1 MHGAS
6 AGQPKPA
13 GRVVLWVGQCVGK
26 PRPRKS
32 HDFKYITIKKAHD
45 DVQGRKC
52 HRRSCMECMMASLDA
67 AAVPTKQRPVAM
79 WAAHCHTTRRLCSR
93 VHKFGAASQACRFT
107 SPRQPRGGSFKKP
120 PTNQRGIF
128 YRKTTNQPRGASFEE
143 KPQTNQGGHR
153 LKKKNQPRGASF
165 PKNTNRMD
173 LRTPTKPTT
182 NSRQSFSE
190 AA

>member
-1 MHGAS
+1 
-6 AGQPKPA
+6 
-13 GRVVLWVGQCVGK
+13 
-26 PRPRKS
+26 
-32 HDFKYITIKKAHD
+32 
-45 DVQGRKC
+45 
-52 HRRSCMECMMASLDA
+52 MASLDA

-107 SPRQPRGGSFKKP
+107 SPRQPRGDSFKKP

-153 LKKKNQPRGASF
+153 LKKKQTNQGGHLFQKTPTTWISEHQQNQPPTAGRVFQKRHKVPPLVEATCF
-165 PKNTNRMD
+165 D
-173 LRTPTKPTT
+173 TPPWSYHSV
-182 NSRQSFSE
+182 SR
-190 AA
+190 